1 MASLWPRFTEVNE
14 MQLSAPKM
22 VTAGSPMLTLAIAVS
37 NRQPAYHRGELLTL
51 LFVAPSRQ
59 KQLRAS

>member
-37 NRQPAYHRGELLTL
+37 NRQPA
-51 LFVAPSRQ
+51 
-59 KQLRAS
+59 